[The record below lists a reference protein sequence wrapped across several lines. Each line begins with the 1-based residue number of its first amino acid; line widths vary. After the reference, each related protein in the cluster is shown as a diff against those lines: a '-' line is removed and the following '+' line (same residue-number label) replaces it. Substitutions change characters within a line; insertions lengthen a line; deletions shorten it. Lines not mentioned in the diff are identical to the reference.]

1 MHNNVNSSEYT
12 RSTHCILATET
23 NTNQM
28 TISGVS
34 KYVWLHRQWCTK
46 VLIASYSYASNSFS
60 FLQWHC
66 KIGMDPY
73 LWALAKVLPGG
84 GSFIGFQIIRQQCCQ
99 DPIFSG
105 YGLLVLLIWLA
116 RIQCLV
122 IFFYFCKSTWVLLAW
137 NALRCYVR
145 VLPDS

>member
-73 LWALAKVLPGG
+73 LWALTKVLPGG
-84 GSFIGFQIIRQQCCQ
+84 GSFIGFQIIWQQCCQ
-99 DPIFSG
+99 DPIFSVMG
-105 YGLLVLLIWLA
+105 SCCCWSGWPGFSVWQFFLLLQVSMGPSSIK
-116 RIQCLV
+116 CLEML
-122 IFFYFCKSTWVLLAW
+122 CMSASW
-137 NALRCYVR
+137 
-145 VLPDS
+145 

>member
-1 MHNNVNSSEYT
+1 MHEDIIPMSSLWADAYNVNSSECT

-28 TISGVS
+28 TISGV
-34 KYVWLHRQWCTK
+34 KYVWLHCQWCTN
-46 VLIASYSYASNSFS
+46 VLTASYSNASNSFS

-66 KIGMDPY
+66 KIGMNPQ
-73 LWALAKVLPGG
+73 LWALHGKGIAWK
-84 GSFIGFQIIRQQCCQ
+84 QIIYNWISDNTQQQCCW

-116 RIQCLV
+116 QIQCLV
-122 IFFYFCKSTWVLLAW
+122 IVLTFA
-137 NALRCYVR
+137 
-145 VLPDS
+145 SQHGSF